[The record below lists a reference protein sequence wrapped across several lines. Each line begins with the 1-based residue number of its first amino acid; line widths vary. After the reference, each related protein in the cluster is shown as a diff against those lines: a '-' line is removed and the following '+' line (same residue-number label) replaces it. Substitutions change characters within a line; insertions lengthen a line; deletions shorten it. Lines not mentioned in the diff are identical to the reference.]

1 MQYQR
6 GLEIMLQTL
15 IMLIPI
21 LITAALT
28 DIYYGKIFNWLTFP
42 AMLIGIIYQFT
53 ISGFP
58 DGLWSLAGLVVGM
71 ACYLPFY
78 IMGGTGA
85 GDVKLMG
92 GVGAFLGPKGVF
104 YAFIWS
110 TLVGGVYAVLLLIWH
125 GMFVEN
131 ITRYWHMVRNALFY
145 RKFFYIPP
153 ANPAAMPVLK
163 YGLAIAVGTIGYL
176 LHEIL

>member
-1 MQYQR
+1 MQ
-6 GLEIMLQTL
+6 QTL
-15 IMLIPI
+15 IILTPI
-21 LITAALT
+21 LVIAAFT
-28 DIYYGKIFNWLTFP
+28 DIFKGKIFNWLTFP
-42 AMLIGIIYQFT
+42 AMLIGIIYQLFVT
-53 ISGFP
+53 
-58 DGLWSLAGLVVGM
+58 GLPEGLLSIVGLFVGM

-92 GVGAFLGPKGVF
+92 AVGAFLGPKGVF
-104 YAFIWS
+104 LAFIWS
-110 TLVGGVYAVLLLIWH
+110 TLAGGIYAVLLLIRH
-125 GMFVEN
+125 GFFKETLV
-131 ITRYWHMVRNALFY
+131 RYWSMIRNLLVF
-145 RKFFYIPP
+145 KKLFYIPP